1 MICGGLLPALAGGA
15 GKKEEAFNKS
25 FRSDALLHQ
34 HCIASH
40 RIERGLFLD

>member
-1 MICGGLLPALAGGA
+1 MIYRRLLPALAGGGA

-34 HCIASH
+34 HRIASH
-40 RIERGLFLD
+40 RKGDVF